1 MKKEHMLHAVA
12 TNKDGPILKGV
23 MPDTWELIKNA
34 DSEWERFGKPHHL
47 YLTSDEDIKEGDWY
61 LYKMGEFWELMQC
74 MDNEEAE
81 RCNTHHLIA
90 RHCRK
95 IVATT
100 NPDLWEFDESK
111 FIANSPT
118 FIKGVAKIPQSLIE
132 YFVEKQGKVD
142 SVMVKYNEAI
152 IAESP
157 DEYGEN
163 VGILRGEIVRRF
175 KFQGDEPDEYTTKLQ
190 EEWIKCNSS
199 IKLNQSGEI
208 IWEPMHKGI
217 DWEKVFEDAHTMHLQ
232 EFINYYKNQ

>member
-1 MKKEHMLHAVA
+1 MDIGYCS
-12 TNKDGPILKGV
+12 TSIYIRG
-23 MPDTWELIKNA
+23 LIKLGQQWFYNKFF
-34 DSEWERFGKPHHL
+34 DGVKVPNPHHL

-100 NPDLWEFDESK
+100 NPDLWH
-111 FIANSPT
+111 IAKYDGNQN
-118 FIKGVAKIPQSLIE
+118 IERYNIGVIPQSLIE

-142 SVMVKYNEAI
+142 SVTVEYHEAVRKGTNDYKPRKDYIWVDNVVAEVIEKSDIIDLNKYH
-152 IAESP
+152 
-157 DEYGEN
+157 
-163 VGILRGEIVRRF
+163 
-175 KFQGDEPDEYTTKLQ
+175 K
-190 EEWIKCNSS
+190 

-208 IWEPMHKGI
+208 IWKPMHKGI

-232 EFINYYKNQ
+232 EFISYHKNKYLNH